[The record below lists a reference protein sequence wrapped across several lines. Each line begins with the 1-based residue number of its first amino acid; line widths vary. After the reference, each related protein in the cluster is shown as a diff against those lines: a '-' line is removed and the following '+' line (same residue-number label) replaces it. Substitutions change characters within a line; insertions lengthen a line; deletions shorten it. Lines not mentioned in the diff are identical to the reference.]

1 MFRFPYGNLHG
12 LNLDWFLDEWKK
24 FQASFTSAFTA
35 SINTV
40 GVNQHPDVDVT
51 YDQNTGIYNFDFDLP
66 EAVKPLTFQIGYT
79 SSNNGTVIPTGVT
92 WHDTPPYVSAGDY
105 LWTRCLAVY
114 NDGQNFATYSVARQG
129 IDGQGSPA
137 TTFPLMDGTAAIGA
151 SASFARADHVH
162 PSDTSKLNT
171 SALATTVPAM
181 DGTGSAGTSSNV
193 ARADHV
199 HPRDTS
205 KLNTS
210 ALSTTN
216 PIMDGTASPGTSGTV
231 ARGDHVHPSDT
242 TKLDVS
248 ALSSANPQMDG
259 VASAGT
265 STDVAR
271 ADHVHPADT
280 SKQDANDEGDGY
292 FKSADGTLIQW
303 GVASVTTSGTA
314 QTNYPTQNPTQPAYR
329 GYLEVTFS
337 TEYYN
342 TPSVC
347 VGGDNAL
354 YGIFDAHDIT
364 TAGFMIEGF
373 HNSLT
378 TISVTWIA
386 IGRWKA

>member
-1 MFRFPYGNLHG
+1 MFRFPYGDLHG
-12 LNLDWFLDEWKK
+12 LNLDWFLTEWKK

-35 SINTV
+35 SVNTV
-40 GVNQHPDVDVT
+40 GVNQPPDVDVT
-51 YDQNTGIYNFDFDLP
+51 YDQNTGIYNFGFDLP

-79 SSNNGTVIPTGVT
+79 SSNSGTVIPTGIT
-92 WHDTPPYVSAGDY
+92 WQDTPPYVSAGDY

-137 TTFPLMDGTAAIGA
+137 TTLPLMDGTAAIGA
-151 SASFARADHVH
+151 SVAFARADHVH
-162 PSDTSKLNT
+162 PT
-171 SALATTVPAM
+171 
-181 DGTGSAGTSSNV
+181 
-193 ARADHV
+193 
-199 HPRDTS
+199 
-205 KLNTS
+205 
-210 ALSTTN
+210 
-216 PIMDGTASPGTSGTV
+216 
-231 ARGDHVHPSDT
+231 
-242 TKLDVS
+242 
-248 ALSSANPQMDG
+248 
-259 VASAGT
+259 
-265 STDVAR
+265 
-271 ADHVHPADT
+271 DT

-303 GVASVTTSGTA
+303 GVASVTTGGTA

-354 YGIFDAHDIT
+354 YGLFDAHDIT

-378 TISVTWIA
+378 TISVAWIA